1 MARMGGKKQLK
12 RLAAPASWKI
22 PRKSR
27 HGVWITNVVPGPHP
41 KERSIPLRVLIRDY
55 LKLADNTREADY
67 IIKSGK
73 VLVDGKVSKEPR
85 FPVGLFDV
93 VEIPDLGKVFRIVL
107 DEKGR
112 VTPKEVP
119 EEEKNVKLVRVER
132 KQMIKGGRIQIG
144 THDGRTFVVDDNSI
158 RPGDALK
165 ISVPE
170 QRILERYPLDKGSLV
185 YVLSG
190 RHAGTLGIVD
200 EVIPGTLLT
209 ERSVKISVE
218 GATITTPIRN
228 VFVVGTKTPAITL

>member
-1 MARMGGKKQLK
+1 MARMGGRKQQK

-27 HGVWITNVVPGPHP
+27 FGVWITNVIPGPHP

-55 LKLADNTREADY
+55 LNLADNTREADY

-73 VLVDGKVSKEPR
+73 VLVDGKVRKDPR

-93 VEIPDLGKVFRIVL
+93 VEIPELDKVFRIIL

-119 EEEKNVKLVRVER
+119 KEERNVKLVRVER
-132 KQMIKGGRIQIG
+132 KKMVNGGRIQIG
-144 THDGRTFVVDDNSI
+144 THDGRTFIVEDNSI

-165 ISVPE
+165 ITVPDQKIVE
-170 QRILERYPLDKGSLV
+170 HYPLDKGSLV

-190 RHAGTLGIVD
+190 RHAGTLGVVD
-200 EVIPGTLLT
+200 EVIPGSLLT
-209 ERSVKISVE
+209 EKSVRISVE
-218 GATITTPIRN
+218 ETTITTPIRN
-228 VFVVGTKTPAITL
+228 VFVVGVKAPAITL